1 MDTTFVTSIA
11 IVTGLMLLLA
21 SGVWIFAAML
31 VISVGGLYI
40 LNDYSLLRIG
50 SLMTSVQWRS
60 MTSFELAALPLF
72 VWMGEILFRTRLS
85 EQIFRG
91 LAPWVDWLPGRL
103 LHVVIIACG
112 GFGAVCGSSTATCAT
127 ISQIA
132 LPELKR
138 RGYDEGL
145 AIGAL
150 CAGGTLGIL
159 IPPSVIMVIYAVAAE
174 VSLIKMFIAGFLP
187 GILLMVL
194 FSCFIIIWTLLHP
207 EKVPEGRVDMTLRER
222 LKSLFELGPVV
233 MLMVFIFGALFA
245 GWITATECAAWGVLG
260 AILVAIHSRT
270 FNWTAFKDS
279 VRAAVRTSCMIII
292 LVAAAGFMS
301 SFMAVAGIPKAVA
314 GAIGAMN
321 LAPLALVA
329 LLVVVYTVLGMFLD
343 GVSMVLLTLPVALP
357 MVTGAG
363 FDPIW
368 FGIFLVIVVEMGA
381 ISPPVGFNLF
391 VLQNMT
397 GKNVFTL
404 GWMSLPFFLIMAG
417 LIAVIAVWPTIVM
430 VLPDLYSTR

>member
-1 MDTTFVTSIA
+1 MDGTIVTSVV
-11 IVTGLMLLLA
+11 IVAGLLLLLA
-21 SGVWIFAAML
+21 SGVWIFASML
-31 VISVGGLYI
+31 VISIGGLYF
-40 LNDYSLLRIG
+40 LDHYSLVRIG
-50 SLMTSVQWRS
+50 SLMTSVQWRA

-103 LHVVIIACG
+103 LHVVVIACG
-112 GFGAVCGSSTATCAT
+112 AFGAVCGSSTATCAT
-127 ISQIA
+127 MSKIA

-138 RGYDEGL
+138 RGYDDGI
-145 AIGAL
+145 AIGSL

-174 VSLIKMFIAGFLP
+174 ISLIKLFIAGLLP
-187 GILLMVL
+187 GLLMMAL
-194 FSCFIIIWTLLHP
+194 FSCFIVVWTLLHP
-207 EKVPEGRVDMTLRER
+207 GKVPAGGEGMTLRQR
-222 LKSLFELGPVV
+222 VAAILELGPVV
-233 MLMVFIFGALFA
+233 TLMVFIFGALFG

-260 AILVAIHSRT
+260 AILVAIHSGT
-270 FNWTAFKDS
+270 FSWTAFKDS

-292 LVAAAGFMS
+292 LVASAGVMS
-301 SFMAVAGIPKAVA
+301 SFMAIAGIPEAVA
-314 GAIGAMN
+314 RGIGTMQ
-321 LAPLALVA
+321 LSPLALVS
-329 LLVVVYTVLGMFLD
+329 LLVLVYVALGMFLD

-368 FGIFLVIVVEMGA
+368 FGIFLIIVIEMGA

-391 VLQNMT
+391 VVQNIT
-397 GKNVFTL
+397 GRNVFTL
-404 GWMSLPFFLIMAG
+404 GWMALPFFVLMAG
-417 LIAVIAVWPTIVM
+417 LIAVIAVWPQVVM
-430 VLPDLYSTR
+430 VLPDLYSH

>member
-1 MDTTFVTSIA
+1 MDSPVVTSVI
-11 IVTGLMLLLA
+11 IVVSLLLLLGA
-21 SGVWIFAAML
+21 GVWIFAAML
-31 VISVGGLYI
+31 VISIGGLFI
-40 LNDYSLLRIG
+40 LNDYSLVRIG

-103 LHVVIIACG
+103 LHVVVIACG
-112 GFGAVCGSSTATCAT
+112 AFGAVCGSSTATCAT
-127 ISQIA
+127 ISKIA

-145 AIGAL
+145 SIGAL

-174 VSLIKMFIAGFLP
+174 VSLIKLFIAGFLP
-187 GILLMVL
+187 GIVLMLL
-194 FSCFIIIWTLLHP
+194 FSCYIVGWALLHP
-207 EKVPEGRVDMTLRER
+207 AKAPEGEGVMTLRQR
-222 LKSLFELGPVV
+222 LEALLELGPIVA
-233 MLMVFIFGALFA
+233 LMAFIFTALFA

-260 AILVAIHSRT
+260 AILVAIHSGT
-270 FNWTAFKDS
+270 FNWTAFRDS

-301 SFMAVAGIPKAVA
+301 SFMAVAGIPKAAA
-314 GAIGAMN
+314 GAISA
-321 LAPLALVA
+321 LQLSPLALVA
-329 LLVVVYTVLGMFLD
+329 LLVVVYTLLGMFLD

-357 MVTGAG
+357 MVTAAG
-363 FDPIW
+363 FNPIW
-368 FGIFLVIVVEMGA
+368 FGIFLIIVVEMGA

-417 LIAVIAVWPTIVM
+417 LIIGIAVWPQIVM
-430 VLPDLYSTR
+430 VLPDLYSR